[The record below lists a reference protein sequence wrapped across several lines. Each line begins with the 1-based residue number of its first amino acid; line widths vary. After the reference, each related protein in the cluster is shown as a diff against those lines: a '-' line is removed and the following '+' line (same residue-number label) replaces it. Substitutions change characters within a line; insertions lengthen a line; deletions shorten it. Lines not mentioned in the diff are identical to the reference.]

1 MPPRNWLARGGIYG
15 KIFKIRIVACLFIF
29 MRLLAHS
36 NIVLFT
42 TGQHRLRRG
51 MGGKLDEFA
60 GEKILSLC
68 RGSLNELGSSRIFWK
83 ILFLFVNELCT
94 LDFKDT

>member
-1 MPPRNWLARGGIYG
+1 
-15 KIFKIRIVACLFIF
+15 

-51 MGGKLDEFA
+51 MEGKLDEFA
-60 GEKILSLC
+60 GEKILSLSC
-68 RGSLNELGSSRIFWK
+68 GPLNELDSSRILWK